1 MYRVSTLCPSPTKSA
16 LNRLS
21 PLNQFESTDTREQ
34 FCDGL
39 GEIIQEQFFLEEINN
54 MTSIKNPVASA
65 QIEVSD
71 DTSLMN
77 NKKIRKKS

>member
-1 MYRVSTLCPSPTKSA
+1 MYRVSALCPSPTKSA
-16 LNRLS
+16 LNQLS

-34 FCDGL
+34 FRL

-65 QIEVSD
+65 
-71 DTSLMN
+71 
-77 NKKIRKKS
+77 